1 MRITRLWKEVFLLIV
16 LSWILI
22 ESVNRFVN
30 IMSYTRDQNELLL
43 EDMK

>member
-1 MRITRLWKEVFLLIV
+1 MKILQTWKELILLII
-16 LSWILI
+16 LAWILI